1 MSLDIQTSLNNS
13 KNKIVLLRM
22 RDNKTI
28 KGILQSFDVHL
39 NLILDDAEEILDS
52 KTMKLGNILLRGSNI
67 VVISLPKEQNN

>member
-1 MSLDIQTSLNNS
+1 MSLDIPTSLNNS

-39 NLILDDAEEILDS
+39 NLTLDEAEEILDS
-52 KTMKLGNILLRGSNI
+52 KTMKLGKILLRGSNI
-67 VVISLPKEQNN
+67 LN